1 MILFQDYT
9 MRVSLLVLLIGL
21 SVFCCDAC
29 PPAMRSL
36 PCYCRCYDLLTSCR
50 QHCYSK
56 QGRTRA
62 TCRSRCGYL
71 YRTCSIGCLPLPFY
85 RPRSS
90 WSTSYIRWFFI
101 HWAIHYCRGRICF
114 KIMKIRTISC
124 YLFFAKCSVFEQFV
138 KV

>member
-1 MILFQDYT
+1 MILFQDNT
-9 MRVSLLVLLIGL
+9 MKVSLLVLLIGL

-85 RPRSS
+85 RPRPS
-90 WSTSYIRWFFI
+90 WSLLKDMTTLSYTLLQRQDI
-101 HWAIHYCRGRICF
+101 ICF
-114 KIMKIRTISC
+114 KIMKIRTVSC
-124 YLFFAKCSVFEQFV
+124 YLFFCACKVQFF
-138 KV
+138 